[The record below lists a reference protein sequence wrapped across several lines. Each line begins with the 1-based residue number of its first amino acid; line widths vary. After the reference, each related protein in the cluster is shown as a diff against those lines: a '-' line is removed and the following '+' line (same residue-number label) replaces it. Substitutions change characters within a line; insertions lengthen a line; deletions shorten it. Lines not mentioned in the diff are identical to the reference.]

1 MSTKAKYVKSNVTP
15 ESNAVLRMLAAEQR
29 KYIYEVIDDILRRDY
44 PEYFR
49 KLDTNQQK
57 SEQEKQ

>member
-49 KLDTNQQK
+49 KIECWK
-57 SEQEKQ
+57 EQSR

>member
-44 PEYFR
+44 PEYFQ

>member
-49 KLDTNQQK
+49 KIGC
-57 SEQEKQ
+57 